1 MAIHRFETTA
11 RFVCP
16 KCKRA
21 VSDNVEVPEP
31 SYEAERATDAVAEG
45 PVEITCPKCET
56 VFNGYCFNTVS
67 SCEIT
72 LDDHGDTIVEA
83 EIARYAGNDEDW
95 FDFDTSDH
103 PEAVFNDSYHHTGDL
118 LTEHGGE
125 GAHLVNRMVFSHN
138 IGALESYLSDTLINL
153 VSNDAAAMNRLLAKD
168 KELKEKKFTL
178 AEIAS
183 GKELVRAE
191 VLGHLRSIVYHNIP
205 RVRALYQ
212 IAADI
217 DLFELLGDDKDK
229 LFKAI
234 EYRHDCVHRN
244 GRDSKGNRLE
254 VFSKAYV
261 QETADLM
268 RRLVARVEGKLHGF
282 EPDADDFLPF

>member
-1 MAIHRFETTA
+1 MRI
-11 RFVCP
+11 
-16 KCKRA
+16 
-21 VSDNVEVPEP
+21 
-31 SYEAERATDAVAEG
+31 
-45 PVEITCPKCET
+45 
-56 VFNGYCFNTVS
+56 
-67 SCEIT
+67 
-72 LDDHGDTIVEA
+72 
-83 EIARYAGNDEDW
+83 DE
-95 FDFDTSDH
+95 
-103 PEAVFNDSYHHTGDL
+103 
-118 LTEHGGE
+118 GGE

>member
-1 MAIHRFETTA
+1 
-11 RFVCP
+11 
-16 KCKRA
+16 
-21 VSDNVEVPEP
+21 
-31 SYEAERATDAVAEG
+31 
-45 PVEITCPKCET
+45 
-56 VFNGYCFNTVS
+56 
-67 SCEIT
+67 
-72 LDDHGDTIVEA
+72 
-83 EIARYAGNDEDW
+83 
-95 FDFDTSDH
+95 
-103 PEAVFNDSYHHTGDL
+103 
-118 LTEHGGE
+118 
-125 GAHLVNRMVFSHN
+125 
-138 IGALESYLSDTLINL
+138 
-153 VSNDAAAMNRLLAKD
+153 MNRLLAKD

-183 GKELVRAE
+183 GKELVKAE

-254 VFSKAYV
+254 VFTKAYV
-261 QETADLM
+261 QETADM
-268 RRLVARVEGKLHGF
+268 MKHLVGKVEGKLYF
-282 EPDADDFLPF
+282 DVTDDDDFPF